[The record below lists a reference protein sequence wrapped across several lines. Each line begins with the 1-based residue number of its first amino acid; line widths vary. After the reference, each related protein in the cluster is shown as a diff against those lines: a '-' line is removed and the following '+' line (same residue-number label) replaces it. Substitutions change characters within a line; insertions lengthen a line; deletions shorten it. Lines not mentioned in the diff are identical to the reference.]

1 MPKGYI
7 HAEVEITDP
16 AEYENYRPLAAA
28 SIAAFG
34 GRYIVR
40 RGEPRVLEGGK
51 PERLT
56 VVLEFETRERAEEWY
71 RSAQYEEA
79 KKIRFRSANTD
90 LVILTGYDG

>member
-16 AEYENYRPLAAA
+16 AEYDKYRPLAAA
-28 SIAAFG
+28 SVAAFG

-40 RGEPRVLEGGK
+40 RGDPKVLEGGK

-56 VVLEFETRERAEEWY
+56 VVLEFESRERAEEWY
-71 RSAQYEEA
+71 QSPQYKEA
-79 KKIRFRSANTD
+79 REIRFRSANAD
-90 LVILTGYDG
+90 LVLLTGHDG